1 MTQAERIVAAV
12 LVLVNAVIVALTVG
26 KAVDWSGAQITQV
39 TVAANALAAFVLAG
53 YFHLKPGTSKEPA
66 AVGASFTALV
76 VSVLY
81 LLDGFD
87 VTHFGKDTIIAIGG
101 AVTAGVLVFA
111 TALTRSVVT
120 AGTTPEV

>member
-1 MTQAERIVAAV
+1 MSQAERIVAAV
-12 LVLVNAVIVALTVG
+12 LGLIAAVVIALTTSH
-26 KAVDWSGAQITQV
+26 AVDWTAAQTTLVSVTAGA
-39 TVAANALAAFVLAG
+39 AGAFVLAL

-66 AVGASFTALV
+66 AIGASFTALV

-120 AGTTPEV
+120 PEV